1 MMTQRFKIKKG
12 DTVMVITGK
21 DRGKTGK
28 VLQMGEN
35 GKVFVEKINLLKKHV
50 RPSKA
55 SKGGIVEKEGGL
67 YLSKVMIM
75 CPQCEEPSR
84 VGIRTIDTGKRLRYC
99 KKCEEVI
106 DKG

>member
-1 MMTQRFKIKKG
+1 MTQRFKIKKG

-28 VLQMGEN
+28 VLQLAEN
-35 GKVFVEKINLLKKHV
+35 GKVFVEKINVLKKHI
-50 RPSKA
+50 RPSKS

-67 YLSKVMIM
+67 YLSKVMMM
-75 CPQCEEPSR
+75 CPQCEEPTR

>member
-28 VLQMGEN
+28 VLQMAEN
-35 GKVFVEKINLLKKHV
+35 GKVFVEKMNLLKKHV
-50 RPSKA
+50 RPSKD

-67 YLSKVMIM
+67 YLSKVMIV
-75 CPQCEEPSR
+75 CPQCEEPTR
-84 VGIRTIDTGKRLRYC
+84 VGIRAIDTGKRLRYC

>member
-1 MMTQRFKIKKG
+1 MMAQKFKIKKG

-28 VLQMGEN
+28 VLHLADPGR
-35 GKVFVEKINLLKKHV
+35 VFVEKVNLIKRHT

-55 SKGGIVEKEGGL
+55 SKGGIVEKEGGF
-67 YLSKVMIM
+67 YLSKVMIV
-75 CPQCEEPSR
+75 CPQCEKPTR
-84 VGIRTIDTGKRLRYC
+84 IGIRMIDGGKKLRYC
-99 KKCEEVI
+99 KKCEEII